1 MHARLLV
8 SLLLPLAVIVVMVVV
23 LVVVARRSQSSQG
36 FERIV
41 RCRAGHLFTTTLVPG
56 MSLKAARLGKLRF
69 ERCPVGHHWSL
80 VGPVDESTLS
90 PEQIAAARTH
100 HDVRIP

>member
-1 MHARLLV
+1 MLYVVLTVAFVATVLV
-8 SLLLPLAVIVVMVVV
+8 SLAISMQPRATN
-23 LVVVARRSQSSQG
+23 G

-56 MSLKAARLGKLRF
+56 ASFKALRLGRVRYQ
-69 ERCPVGHHWSL
+69 RCPVGQHWAIVS
-80 VGPVDESTLS
+80 PVDESTLS
-90 PEQIAAARTH
+90 PAEIAEARAN

>member
-1 MHARLLV
+1 VV
-8 SLLLPLAVIVVMVVV
+8 SLALTILVLAIVVVV
-23 LVVVARRSQSSQG
+23 LVSARARPGQG

-56 MSLKAARLGKLRF
+56 ASFKAVRLGRVRF
-69 ERCPVGHHWSL
+69 QRCPVGRHWTIAAR
-80 VGPVDESTLS
+80 VDESKLS
-90 PEQIAAARTH
+90 PAELAEARAI

>member
-1 MHARLLV
+1 VVAG
-8 SLLLPLAVIVVMVVV
+8 LLLGIVLLAVV
-23 LVVVARRSQSSQG
+23 LIAVVAAARARPGQG

-56 MSLKAARLGKLRF
+56 ASLKAVRLWNVRF
-69 ERCPVGHHWSL
+69 ERCPVGRHWTI
-80 VGPVDESTLS
+80 VAPVDESTLT
-90 PEQIAAARTH
+90 PAEREAARSH